1 MSRHLARPALPMLAA
16 AARAGVLAA
25 LLLSACVAARAVD
38 LQGHRGARALWPEN
52 TLAGFARTL
61 ALGVTTLELDIAIT
75 RDGVLVVSHDPQLN
89 TDITRG
95 PDGRFIDAP
104 GPRIRDLSFD
114 ELQRYDVGRLKPGT
128 RYAAL
133 YAQQQPV
140 DGARIPRLADLFAM
154 VQRAGDERMRFAIE
168 TKVNPLR
175 PDDTVAPEVFA
186 RALIAAVRDAGM
198 ARRSSILSFDWRTLA
213 VVQKEAPEID
223 TVYITAQQRW
233 LDNIGADRPD
243 GSAWTAGVQWRDQGS
258 VPRMVHAAGGRYW
271 SSYFGDL
278 DAAKVREAQAL
289 GVRVL
294 AWTVNEPRDIERMLD
309 LGVDGIVSDR
319 PDRVRDA
326 LARRGVALPPPVN
339 AREP

>member
-1 MSRHLARPALPMLAA
+1 MSPHRLNTTALLRHASARRLVLAA
-16 AARAGVLAA
+16 ALLWACAA
-25 LLLSACVAARAVD
+25 AHAVD

-61 ALGVTTLELDIAIT
+61 AVGVTTLELDIAIT

-89 TDITRG
+89 PDITRG

-128 RYAAL
+128 RYASQ
-133 YAQQQPV
+133 YPQQQPV

-154 VQRAGDERMRFAIE
+154 VQRAGDDRVRFAIE
-168 TKVNPLR
+168 TKVSPLR

-186 RALIAAVRDAGM
+186 RAVIAAVRSAGM
-198 ARRSSILSFDWRTLA
+198 AQRSSILSFDWRTLA
-213 VVQKEAPEID
+213 VVQKEAPEIA

-233 LDNIGADRPD
+233 LDNIGADRPE
-243 GSAWTAGVQWRDQGS
+243 GSAWTAGVQWRDHGS
-258 VPRMVHAAGGRYW
+258 VPRMVNAAGGRFW

-278 DAAKVREAQAL
+278 DAGKVREAQAL
-289 GVRVL
+289 GVQVL

-326 LARRGVALPPPVN
+326 LARRGLALPPPSTV
-339 AREP
+339 REP

>member
-89 TDITRG
+89 PDITRG

>member
-52 TLAGFARTL
+52 TLAGVARTL

-89 TDITRG
+89 PDITRG